1 MFEFLLQLAV
11 VLGCIMLGSRINGIA
26 IGLMCGLGLC
36 ILTFGFHIRPSA
48 PPINVLLIIATVV
61 TMASTLHAAGGLDY
75 LVDVA
80 ERILRK
86 NPNHI
91 TLVAPLV
98 TTCFTIFGGTA
109 FVAFSVLPVIAEV
122 AYEAKVRPERPMSV
136 AVVGAIGG
144 IVASPMSAATAGMLV
159 ILSAHGVGLGKLM
172 MVSIP
177 SFLIGILA
185 AALAVYKYGLELND
199 DPEYKR
205 RLEAGEIAPPRGN
218 VTRELQPHA
227 KLSVCM
233 FTSIVLLV
241 VLFGSFNELLPS
253 WQVSGKSVSLAI
265 PTALQMIM
273 LGAAAA
279 MVLICKVKPAK
290 IINNPVFS
298 AGMMGM
304 MTIFG
309 VAWMTDTFFSA
320 NRQFIMDAFSGIVS
334 SYPWTFSFILFL
346 MSAVLLSQGATVPAL
361 VPLGLT
367 LGISPAYLV
376 AMYPAMCGTFFF
388 PLTGPAV
395 AGTAFDRTGT
405 TKIGKYVLNH
415 SYMLPGLVTAVVAVA
430 VSFTLMS
437 FVF

>member
-1 MFEFLLQLAV
+1 MFEFWLQLAV
-11 VLGCIMLGSRINGIA
+11 VLGCIMLGARINGIG
-26 IGLMCGLGLC
+26 IGLMCGLGIC
-36 ILTFGFHIRPSA
+36 ILTFGFHIRPSL
-48 PPINVLLIIATVV
+48 PPINVLLIIITVV

-109 FVAFSVLPVIAEV
+109 FVALSVLPVIAEV

-144 IVASPMSAATAGMLV
+144 IVASPMSAATAAMLV
-159 ILSAHGVGLGKLM
+159 ILSAHGIGLGQLM
-172 MVSIP
+172 VVSIP
-177 SFLIGILA
+177 SFLIGIFV
-185 AALAVYKYGLELND
+185 AALVVYKKGLELND

-205 RLEAGEIAPPRGN
+205 RLEAGEIAPPKGR

-227 KLSVCM
+227 KLSVGM
-233 FTSIVLLV
+233 FAVVVLLIIC
-241 VLFGSFNELLPS
+241 FGTFTELLPS
-253 WQVSGKSVSLAI
+253 WQVGEKTISLSI
-265 PTALQMIM
+265 PTALQIIM
-273 LGAAAA
+273 LGAAAC
-279 MVLICKVKPAK
+279 MLLICKVKPTK
-290 IINNPVFS
+290 IVNSPLFS

-304 MTIFG
+304 MSICG

-320 NRQFIMDAFSGIVS
+320 NSKLIMSTFSGIVS
-334 SYPWTFSFILFL
+334 SYPWTFSFILFF
-346 MSAVLLSQGATVPAL
+346 MSAVLMSQGATVPAL

-376 AMYPAMCGTFFF
+376 AMYTAMTGTFFF

-395 AGTAFDRTGT
+395 TATAFDRTGT
-405 TKIGKYVLNH
+405 TKIGKYVINH
-415 SYMLPGLVTAVVAVA
+415 SYMLPGLVTTVVAVA
-430 VSFTLMS
+430 VSFSIVWL
-437 FVF
+437 FF